1 MVNRPSIGLDDAPL
15 LELHRELQ
23 QTWGIDFR
31 RLRILVC
38 GLADG
43 SWQTVSHLIQLTTLS
58 HRTVNNLIRRLN
70 PWLEEDGERVRLR
83 PDSVPS
89 FGKLF
94 ACDKLSSNRFPD
106 PYAAAAGIHPALA
119 EMERILA
126 SAPRSD
132 RNLDHVSTTPLTC
145 LKRALFLNDSCH
157 LDGAEILCLGDHDL
171 TSVALALLFPKLSI
185 SVLDVDERILGYIG
199 SLARERDWEIQTA
212 FADLRVELPRSMAE
226 RFDLVFTD
234 PPYTPAGIGLFL
246 KRGIA
251 SLKDPKVGRLFLCYG
266 FGENHPGLGLKVQ
279 SVLHDLRLINEAVLP
294 HFNRYNGAE
303 AIGSAS
309 ELYICRPTRRSR
321 PAADAV
327 AADAHIYTQGKSSE
341 EGEKKHLPAEILD
354 AVEQRIATY
363 ESSDLTCIGDG
374 WPKENF
380 SPTHTVSLG
389 GFLQTMFS
397 EAGKPPFTQ
406 LPHSGT
412 VVANLYPHY
421 GSYLSRIL
429 LAAAAEHLVICAP
442 DRDLHHLFVSDAGQS
457 LLPLMESTYRSI
469 VLRRG
474 DGEHPGFVVL
484 ERVSP
489 SEDPDL
495 LFLLRYLIDRRR
507 AKLGNAWR
515 EGLIACRQ
523 KSGAPRL
530 TKNQARE
537 QIAVSGFPTVHLQ
550 GYLSELPEHALQAL
564 IQTSR
569 QILDADSPASS
580 EQSR

>member
-15 LELHRELQ
+15 LELHQELQ
-23 QTWGIDFR
+23 QAWGIDFR

-38 GLADG
+38 GLSDG
-43 SWQTVSHLIQLTTLS
+43 SWQTVSNLIQLSTLS
-58 HRTVNNLIRRLN
+58 HRTVNDLVRRLD

-83 PDSVPS
+83 PESVPS
-89 FGKLF
+89 FGELF
-94 ACDKLSSNRFPD
+94 ACDQLSTPRFPD
-106 PYAAAAGIHPALA
+106 PYEAAAGTHPVLA
-119 EMERILA
+119 EMERMLA
-126 SAPRSD
+126 NAPRSD
-132 RNLDHVSTTPLTC
+132 RNLDHVSATPLTC
-145 LKRALFLNDSCH
+145 LKRALFLADCCD

-171 TSVALALLFPKLSI
+171 TSVALALLFPDLSI

-199 SLARERDWEIQTA
+199 SLARERNWSIQTT

-234 PPYTPAGIGLFL
+234 PPYTPAGIELFL

-251 SLKDPKVGRLFLCYG
+251 SLRDPKVGRLFLCYG
-266 FGENHPGLGLKVQ
+266 FGEGHPGLGLKVQ
-279 SVLHDLRLINEAVLP
+279 SVLHDLRLISEAVLP
-294 HFNRYNGAE
+294 HFNRYTGAE

-327 AADAHIYTQGKSSE
+327 EMDAHIYTQGKSSE
-341 EGEKKHLPAEILD
+341 EGEEKLLPTEILS
-354 AVEQRIATY
+354 AVEQRVSTF
-363 ESSDLTCIGDG
+363 ESSDLTCVGDG
-374 WPKENF
+374 WPAESF
-380 SPTHTVSLG
+380 SPTHATSLG
-389 GFLQTMFS
+389 GFLQTMYLGG
-397 EAGKPPFTQ
+397 GKPPFTQ

-421 GSYLSRIL
+421 GSYLPRLL
-429 LAAAAEHLVICAP
+429 LAAAAEHLVVCAP
-442 DRDLHHLFVSDAGQS
+442 DRDLHHFFVSDAGQS
-457 LLPLMESTYRSI
+457 LLPLMESAYRSI

-474 DGEHPGFVVL
+474 DDELPGFVVL

-489 SEDPDL
+489 PEDPAL
-495 LFLLRYLIDRRR
+495 PFLLRYLADRRR

-515 EGLIACRQ
+515 EGLIAWRQ
-523 KSGAPRL
+523 KNAAPRL

-537 QIAVSGFPTVHLQ
+537 LIATSGFPTVHLQ
-550 GYLSELPEHALQAL
+550 GHLSELPEHALQIL
-564 IQTSR
+564 VQTSR
-569 QILDADSPASS
+569 QILDADSTEPT